1 MQKMVKRQKSI
12 DEQIPL
18 LHLMATYI
26 GYLILSIFGHCR
38 DYIGIRF
45 SRSKYKHLS
54 CIDGYAPLT
63 NDFESFYTRR
73 FYKRL
78 RDCWNRPTTGVPSRT
93 VTVLE
98 RESRDYNDTFQLTG
112 RSLDLI
118 NLSSYNYLGFSDT
131 HSPCSDDVEECLEKY
146 GISVSSTRC
155 ENGNLDIHC
164 RLEKM
169 IASFL
174 HKEDAI
180 ISK

>member
-1 MQKMVKRQKSI
+1 MFRQNSEKKSI
-12 DEQIPL
+12 DDKIPL

-26 GYLILSIFGHCR
+26 GYLILSAFGHIR
-38 DYIGIRF
+38 DYFGLKF
-45 SRSKYKHLS
+45 SPAKFRHLS
-54 CIDGYAPLT
+54 STEGYVPLT

-98 RESRDYNDTFQLTG
+98 RTSLDCNETFQLTG
-112 RSLDLI
+112 KQEELI

-131 HSPCSDDVEECLEKY
+131 HSPCSDDVEECIDKY
-146 GISVSSTRC
+146 GISVFSTRI
-155 ENGNLDIHC
+155 ENGNLDIH
-164 RLEKM
+164 RKLERM
-169 IASFL
+169 IAEFL
-174 HKEDAI
+174 GQEDAI